1 MLIISEQAKI
11 SKLADI
17 EDSVR
22 GSKIIIERDV
32 VIESFVKI
40 KPIGGMGDVVIGEN
54 SRINSGVVIF
64 SGNGVQIGKN
74 VLISPNCVLTPVNHK
89 YKDKNTDIIFQHF
102 MPSRGGIKIDDDVWI
117 GANSTV
123 LDGVVIGKGVVIGA
137 NSLVRG
143 KLKPYRVYAGN
154 PLKQIGER
162 T

>member
-40 KPIGGMGDVVIGEN
+40 KPIGGIGDVVIGEN

-64 SGNGVQIGKN
+64 SGNGVQVGKN
-74 VLISPNCVLTPVNHK
+74 VL
-89 YKDKNTDIIFQHF
+89 
-102 MPSRGGIKIDDDVWI
+102 KIQ
-117 GANSTV
+117 G
-123 LDGVVIGKGVVIGA
+123 
-137 NSLVRG
+137 
-143 KLKPYRVYAGN
+143 
-154 PLKQIGER
+154 
-162 T
+162 

>member
-1 MLIISEQAKI
+1 MLVISEHAKI

-22 GSKIIIERDV
+22 GSKITIERDV

-64 SGNGVQIGKN
+64 SGNGVHIGKN
-74 VLISPNCVLTPVNHK
+74 VLISPNCVLAPVNHK
-89 YKDKNTDIIFQHF
+89 YEDKSKAIIFQHF
-102 MPSRGGIKIDDDVWI
+102 MPSRGGIKIEDDVWI
-117 GANSTV
+117 GANSTI
-123 LDGVVIGKGVVIGA
+123 LDGVVIEKGVVIGA

-143 KLKPYRVYAGN
+143 KLKSFCVYAGN

-162 T
+162 K